1 MMFRFSYNALMLED
15 RTSTFRRFV
24 ALCVPFLFALA
35 VDGVATQAGQSAEYW
50 SDNYSQVNEMVT
62 TLNDLLR
69 IHPLAHAAGFLVYA
83 AMICLLILLLP
94 RLLAMIASLSATIG
108 HTTGAFTWLAYRFR
122 FSFAVCEIFICCVAL
137 VISICLTR
145 GWSFE
150 IDRPLLAEKPF
161 ARWTL
166 VTLFVIIPVCLF
178 LLR

>member
-1 MMFRFSYNALMLED
+1 MRED
-15 RTSTFRRFV
+15 RSPTFQRFV

-50 SDNYSQVNEMVT
+50 SGDFTRANEMVT

-69 IHPLAHAAGFLVYA
+69 IHPVAHAAGFLAHA

-94 RLLAMIASLSATIG
+94 RLLAMVASLSATIG
-108 HTTGAFTWLAYRFR
+108 HATGAFTWLAYHFR
-122 FSFAVCEIFICCVAL
+122 FSFAVCQLFICCVAL

-145 GWSFE
+145 RWSFE
-150 IDRPLLAEKPF
+150 NDHPMLADKPL

-166 VTLFVIIPVCLF
+166 ITLLVSIPVCLF
-178 LLR
+178 FLR